1 MQEILSKKNI
11 GQRIKALRIE
21 NNYSQ
26 AYIANLLNI
35 SRSNYSQI
43 EIGNQFPTYEALS
56 LIASYYSKT
65 YDWLLHGPDFLATNR
80 QVLKKQGFSKEL
92 PQASLTTSKRI
103 LTVNDSLNYVHRLHD
118 VTYLNS
124 LPIFD
129 IPDSLIEGNCTCR
142 GFTIDNG
149 ESLKHLYPGDIL
161 ISRQLTNFSQIASAN
176 DIYIVVT
183 LTGVLFCRIDNIIVE
198 KELLVCQNDE
208 SDKYFNTAVAD
219 IQEIWIAIGK
229 YSAIIQPVIN
239 TLENMV
245 LTIGESINLLEREV
259 HKLNK
264 KHKLNPL

>member
-11 GQRIKALRIE
+11 GQRIKALRVE

-26 AYIANLLNI
+26 AFIANLLNI

-43 EIGNQFPTYEALS
+43 ELGNQFPTYEALS

-65 YDWLLHGPDFLATNR
+65 YDWLLHGPDFLAASR
-80 QVLKKQGFSKEL
+80 QVFKKQGFSKEL
-92 PQASLTTSKRI
+92 PRASSATSKRI

-118 VTYLNS
+118 VSYLNS

-129 IPDSLIEGNCTCR
+129 IPDSLIKESCTCR
-142 GFTIDNG
+142 GFTIDNS

-161 ISRQLTNFSQIASAN
+161 IGRQLTDFSQIASSN
-176 DIYIVVT
+176 DIYIIVT

-198 KELLVCQNDE
+198 KQLLVCQNDE
-208 SDKYFNTAVAD
+208 SDKYFNPAVAD

-264 KHKLNPL
+264 RYKLKSL

>member
-26 AYIANLLNI
+26 AFIASLLNI

-43 EIGNQFPTYEALS
+43 ELGNQFPTYEALS

-65 YDWLLHGPDFLATNR
+65 YDWLLHGPDFLAAHS

-92 PQASLTTSKRI
+92 MRATLTASKRI

-129 IPDSLIEGNCTCR
+129 IPDSLIKENCTCR
-142 GFTIDNG
+142 GFTIDNS

-161 ISRQLTNFSQIASAN
+161 IGRQLTNFSQIASSN
-176 DIYIVVT
+176 NIYIVVT

-208 SDKYFNTAVAD
+208 SDKYFNPAVAD
-219 IQEIWIAIGK
+219 IQEIWLAIGK

-264 KHKLNPL
+264 RHKLKPL

>member
-11 GQRIKALRIE
+11 GQRIKALRTE

-26 AYIANLLNI
+26 AFIANLLNI

-43 EIGNQFPTYEALS
+43 ELGNQFPTYEALS

-65 YDWLLHGPDFLATNR
+65 YDWLLHGPDFLAANHPAF
-80 QVLKKQGFSKEL
+80 KKHGFSKEL
-92 PQASLTTSKRI
+92 PQASLITSKRI

-118 VTYLNS
+118 ITYLTS

-129 IPDSLIEGNCTCR
+129 VPDSLIEENGNCR
-142 GFTIDNG
+142 GFTIDNS
-149 ESLKHLYPGDIL
+149 ESLKHLYLGDIL
-161 ISRQLTNFSQIASAN
+161 ICRQLANFSEIAPST

-183 LTGVLFCRIDNIIVE
+183 LTGIVFCRIDNIIVE

-208 SDKYFNTAVAD
+208 SDKSFSLAVAD

-259 HKLNK
+259 RKLSK
-264 KHKLNPL
+264 KHKLEQL

>member
-43 EIGNQFPTYEALS
+43 ELGNQFPTYEALS

-65 YDWLLHGPDFLATNR
+65 YDWLLHGPDFLAAKHPA
-80 QVLKKQGFSKEL
+80 LKKQGFSKEL
-92 PQASLTTSKRI
+92 PQASLTAPKRI

-142 GFTIDNG
+142 GFTIDNS

-161 ISRQLTNFSQIASAN
+161 IGRQLTNFSEIGSSN

-208 SDKYFNTAVAD
+208 SDKYFNPAVAD

-264 KHKLNPL
+264 KHRLKPL